1 MASRALPRAPWEWCQ
16 PDGSHL
22 LGCRPP
28 CLQRPCRGHTGQLP
42 WGPVLSLRWS
52 PGPQSSTDTRPV
64 SPHGAGSCTHVVF
77 QGFGEDADG
86 HCDTIA
92 AIAEV
97 IKLTDPSL
105 LYLEV
110 STLVSKYPD
119 IR

>member
-1 MASRALPRAPWEWCQ
+1 MYRYYGGL
-16 PDGSHL
+16 
-22 LGCRPP
+22 
-28 CLQRPCRGHTGQLP
+28 
-42 WGPVLSLRWS
+42 LSL
-52 PGPQSSTDTRPV
+52 V
-64 SPHGAGSCTHVVF
+64 IFFNYYCFNIIFIIIF
-77 QGFGEDADG
+77 QGSGEDTEG
-86 HCDTIA
+86 LCDIIE

>member
-1 MASRALPRAPWEWCQ
+1 
-16 PDGSHL
+16 
-22 LGCRPP
+22 
-28 CLQRPCRGHTGQLP
+28 
-42 WGPVLSLRWS
+42 VLSDKILIK
-52 PGPQSSTDTRPV
+52 GLFIDIEEGLLLFGGFLFLLFILQ
-64 SPHGAGSCTHVVF
+64 GS
-77 QGFGEDADG
+77 GEDTEG
-86 HCDTIA
+86 LCDIIE

>member
-1 MASRALPRAPWEWCQ
+1 MSDKILIKGLFVDIGGGLLLFWGNFFLLFILQ
-16 PDGSHL
+16 GS
-22 LGCRPP
+22 
-28 CLQRPCRGHTGQLP
+28 
-42 WGPVLSLRWS
+42 
-52 PGPQSSTDTRPV
+52 
-64 SPHGAGSCTHVVF
+64 
-77 QGFGEDADG
+77 GEDTEG
-86 HCDTIA
+86 LCDIIE

>member
-1 MASRALPRAPWEWCQ
+1 MLSFWGIFNIFC
-16 PDGSHL
+16 L
-22 LGCRPP
+22 L
-28 CLQRPCRGHTGQLP
+28 LQ
-42 WGPVLSLRWS
+42 
-52 PGPQSSTDTRPV
+52 
-64 SPHGAGSCTHVVF
+64 GAG
-77 QGFGEDADG
+77 EDTEG
-86 HCDTIA
+86 LCDIIE

>member
-1 MASRALPRAPWEWCQ
+1 MAL
-16 PDGSHL
+16 
-22 LGCRPP
+22 
-28 CLQRPCRGHTGQLP
+28 
-42 WGPVLSLRWS
+42 
-52 PGPQSSTDTRPV
+52 
-64 SPHGAGSCTHVVF
+64 GSCTHIIF

-86 HCDTIA
+86 HCDTIV

>member
-1 MASRALPRAPWEWCQ
+1 MRNSAALS
-16 PDGSHL
+16 DKILIKG
-22 LGCRPP
+22 
-28 CLQRPCRGHTGQLP
+28 
-42 WGPVLSLRWS
+42 
-52 PGPQSSTDTRPV
+52 
-64 SPHGAGSCTHVVF
+64 VF
-77 QGFGEDADG
+77 VDIGGDCFCFGEIFFLLFILQGSGEDTEG
-86 HCDTIA
+86 LCDIIE

>member
-1 MASRALPRAPWEWCQ
+1 MVTIHKYFVLLMSANSALCLDDFGFVLLLFILQ
-16 PDGSHL
+16 GS
-22 LGCRPP
+22 
-28 CLQRPCRGHTGQLP
+28 
-42 WGPVLSLRWS
+42 
-52 PGPQSSTDTRPV
+52 
-64 SPHGAGSCTHVVF
+64 
-77 QGFGEDADG
+77 GEDTEG
-86 HCDTIA
+86 LCDIIE

>member
-1 MASRALPRAPWEWCQ
+1 MFWGIFFLLFILQ
-16 PDGSHL
+16 GS
-22 LGCRPP
+22 
-28 CLQRPCRGHTGQLP
+28 
-42 WGPVLSLRWS
+42 
-52 PGPQSSTDTRPV
+52 
-64 SPHGAGSCTHVVF
+64 
-77 QGFGEDADG
+77 GEDTEG
-86 HCDTIA
+86 LCDIIE

>member
-1 MASRALPRAPWEWCQ
+1 MLSDKILIKGLFIDIEEGLLLFGGFLFLLFILQ
-16 PDGSHL
+16 GS
-22 LGCRPP
+22 
-28 CLQRPCRGHTGQLP
+28 
-42 WGPVLSLRWS
+42 
-52 PGPQSSTDTRPV
+52 
-64 SPHGAGSCTHVVF
+64 
-77 QGFGEDADG
+77 GEDTEG
-86 HCDTIA
+86 LCDIIE

>member
-1 MASRALPRAPWEWCQ
+1 MFWGIFNIFCLLLQ
-16 PDGSHL
+16 GS
-22 LGCRPP
+22 
-28 CLQRPCRGHTGQLP
+28 
-42 WGPVLSLRWS
+42 
-52 PGPQSSTDTRPV
+52 
-64 SPHGAGSCTHVVF
+64 
-77 QGFGEDADG
+77 GEDTEG
-86 HCDTIA
+86 LCDIIE